1 MAHYTAY
8 QFGRTVRQFR
18 QLDELEME
26 ITKDQLLALLNEY
39 SAAKEAHLGSANGC
53 AGAVEVVERLI
64 EIMDTKEE
72 IQKPEGK

>member
-1 MAHYTAY
+1 
-8 QFGRTVRQFR
+8 
-18 QLDELEME
+18 ME
-26 ITKDQLLALLNEY
+26 ITKDQLRALLNEY
-39 SAAKEAHLGSANGC
+39 SVAKEAHLASANGC